1 MDIKLKCKLLLEKP
15 FFIKEYQN
23 SITLSSTFEKISS
36 YIVKKNKKKNSHLYV
51 TRDVIRSVVHLLLKV
66 LIL

>member
-36 YIVKKNKKKNSHLYV
+36 YIVKKKNSHLYV

>member
-36 YIVKKNKKKNSHLYV
+36 YIVKKKKNSHLYV

>member
-36 YIVKKNKKKNSHLYV
+36 YIVKKKNNSHLYV

>member
-36 YIVKKNKKKNSHLYV
+36 YIVKKNSHLYV

>member
-36 YIVKKNKKKNSHLYV
+36 YIVKKKKKNSHLYV

>member
-36 YIVKKNKKKNSHLYV
+36 YIVKKNNSHLYV